1 MDTQN
6 ETKVG
11 AFLAPD
17 GIREQLTAAESVR
30 LHFAGIG
37 QVGESAPGYY
47 ILTFGCQQNEADSE
61 RMGGLCVAMG
71 YRRVDTM
78 EEADL
83 ILVNTCAIREHAE
96 KKALSIIGSCKHL
109 RELKPTLLVGIGG
122 CMVTQKHRADKLK
135 NSYPYVTFTFDTGAL
150 HRLPTLVLEA
160 LRGGK
165 RQFLHSESYEIAEGL
180 PLDRTT
186 KHMAWLSIMYGCNN
200 FCSYCIVP
208 YVRGR
213 ERSRRIED
221 ILDEAKMLIADGA
234 HDITLLGQNVNS
246 YGKDLYPQN
255 TDPVENPTVSDNI
268 DFSTVDFS
276 TVVREV
282 CALDGDFRLRFMTSH
297 PKDVSD
303 RLITAIAECPKVVRH
318 FHLPVQSGSDPVL
331 RRMNRKYTAA
341 HYRSIIDKLKAAVP
355 DISLTS
361 DIIVGFPG
369 ETEEDFEATLDMLR
383 YVEYDMIF
391 SFIYSPRPGT
401 PAAEMPDQI
410 PHEVST
416 ARFER
421 LLALQNEISTR
432 RNERFL
438 GRTLRVLVED
448 VSKTDETM
456 LTGRGDPVR
465 PVHFPGDK
473 ALIGRFVDVHIDKVT
488 PFTLEGKRV

>member
-1 MDTQN
+1 MEHKN
-6 ETKVG
+6 ENKPG
-11 AFLAPD
+11 AFLSPD
-17 GIREQLTAAESVR
+17 AVQTQLTAAEAVR
-30 LHFAGIG
+30 LHFAGAG
-37 QVGESAPGYY
+37 KVGESAPGYY

-78 EEADL
+78 EEAEL

-96 KKALSIIGSCKHL
+96 KKALSIIGSCKRL
-109 RELKPTLLVGIGG
+109 REVNPHLLVGIGG

-135 NSYPYVTFTFDTGAL
+135 NSYPYVSFTFDTGAL
-150 HRLPTLVLEA
+150 HLLPSLVQNA
-160 LRGGK
+160 LCGGK

-246 YGKDLYPQN
+246 YGKDLYPVQ
-255 TDPVENPTVSDNI
+255 ENAENI
-268 DFSTVDFS
+268 DFS

-282 CALDGDFRLRFMTSH
+282 CALEGDFRLHFMTSH

-303 RLITAIAECPKVVRH
+303 RLIAAIAECPKVVRH
-318 FHLPVQSGSDPVL
+318 FHLPVQSGSDRVL
-331 RRMNRKYTAA
+331 ARMNRKYTAA
-341 HYRSIIDKLKAAVP
+341 HYRTILDKLKAAVP

-383 YVEYDMIF
+383 YAQYDMVF
-391 SFIYSPRPGT
+391 SFIYSPRIGT

-416 ARFER
+416 ERFER

-432 RNERFL
+432 RNERFI

-465 PVHFPGDK
+465 PIHFPGDK
-473 ALIGRFVDVHIDKVT
+473 TLIGQFVNVHIDKVT
-488 PFTLEGKRV
+488 AFTLEGKLV

>member
-1 MDTQN
+1 MEHKN
-6 ETKVG
+6 ENKPG
-11 AFLAPD
+11 AFLSPD
-17 GIREQLTAAESVR
+17 AVQTQLTAAEAVR
-30 LHFAGIG
+30 LHFAGAG
-37 QVGESAPGYY
+37 KVGESAPGYY

-96 KKALSIIGSCKHL
+96 KKALSIIGSCKRL
-109 RELKPTLLVGIGG
+109 REVNPHLLVGIGG

-135 NSYPYVTFTFDTGAL
+135 NSYPYVSFTFDTGAL
-150 HRLPTLVLEA
+150 HLLPSLVQNA
-160 LRGGK
+160 LCGGK

-246 YGKDLYPQN
+246 YGKDLYPVQ
-255 TDPVENPTVSDNI
+255 ENAGNI
-268 DFSTVDFS
+268 DFS

-282 CALDGDFRLRFMTSH
+282 CALEGDFRLHFMTSH

-303 RLITAIAECPKVVRH
+303 RLIAAIAECPKVVRH
-318 FHLPVQSGSDPVL
+318 FHLPVQSGSDRVL
-331 RRMNRKYTAA
+331 ARMNRKYTAA
-341 HYRSIIDKLKAAVP
+341 HYRTILDKLRAAVP

-369 ETEEDFEATLDMLR
+369 ETEEDFKATLDMLR
-383 YVEYDMIF
+383 YAQYDMVF
-391 SFIYSPRPGT
+391 SFIYSPRIGT

-416 ARFER
+416 ERFER

-432 RNERFL
+432 RNERFI

-465 PVHFPGDK
+465 PIHFPGDK
-473 ALIGRFVDVHIDKVT
+473 TLIGQFVNVHIDKVT
-488 PFTLEGKRV
+488 AFTLEGKQV